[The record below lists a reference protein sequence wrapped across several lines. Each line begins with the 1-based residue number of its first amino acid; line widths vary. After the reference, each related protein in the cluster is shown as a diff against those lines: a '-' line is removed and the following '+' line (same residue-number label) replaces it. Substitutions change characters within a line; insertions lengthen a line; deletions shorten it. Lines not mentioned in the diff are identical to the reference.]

1 MGEYIKPAQ
10 AFKKLETARL
20 LQQSV
25 YIYGATGYGK
35 TELIRQYFKN
45 IKHIYVPCLQNSCD
59 LSVIPEDC
67 TVPVVIDNV
76 NAIEDEELRKEIT
89 ALFGRK
95 KLRLIL
101 AGRSRMPS
109 WLTECFIRHNMLLI
123 TEEELALSAEEI
135 DRYMRSD
142 GIILANDEL
151 LYLRKCCEGNPIGVI
166 YTAQQL
172 HAGAR
177 IGKELYEQSLMA
189 IGSYF
194 EKTVIAAM
202 NTELVD
208 FLLKV
213 SIVEDFTEEL
223 AVMITGNTAACG
235 LIERAMDA
243 GNFIDVKNKLYT
255 IRFQFRDSL
264 RKKAAKVFPLS
275 ELKNCALLAGGY
287 YEAHNQDNKA
297 LEIYEKF
304 GENSRIRQLLLKNS
318 RKCPEAGYYIEMRRY
333 YLLLSDEDINGSVYL
348 MSAMSMLYS
357 MLMDFEKSEYWYER
371 LAEYRKTAKGAE
383 QKEAISLLAY
393 LDISLPGRGSFNILE
408 IIKRYYNI
416 FKDKSIPVPELSVTS
431 NQPSLMNGG
440 KDFCDWSRHDRAIA
454 ATAGSL
460 LTSFLGKYGKGFVN
474 AALAESFFEKGGDPY
489 EIISLVSKAKL
500 EAEYGGKTE
509 LCFAANAVLIRQ
521 YMALGNPEAAE
532 KLLDSFEKT
541 VRTQGKFRLLPTIE
555 AMRCRIALVEGDT
568 ETAREWMKTAPDEND
583 VFVALERYRYLTKI
597 RCYIAEDRPENAYFL
612 IEAMRY
618 YAEKCDRKYI
628 SMELA
633 VLTAIVRF
641 RRGEPW
647 KEEFVSALET
657 ICSYGFIPI
666 VAKEGAAVFPL
677 LKECEEL
684 CAKNG
689 NMDKKWLERIMQETG
704 RAARSFPLYLK
715 TNKIRVCDVS
725 PIDSRILACLAEGLS
740 VQKTAEALNMN
751 FETLRSRIK
760 DLYRRLGAKNK
771 TEAVMLAKEMK
782 LI

>member
-1 MGEYIKPAQ
+1 MGIYVKPVQ
-10 AFKKLETARL
+10 AFKKLDAAKILR
-20 LQQSV
+20 QSV

-45 IKHIYVPCLQNSCD
+45 IKHIYISCGQNSCD
-59 LSVIPEDC
+59 LSAIPEGC
-67 TVPVVIDNV
+67 TDPVIIDSI
-76 NAIEDEELRKEIT
+76 NAVEDEELRKEIT

-95 KLRLIL
+95 KLWLVL

-109 WLTECFIRHNMLLI
+109 WLLECFIKQNMLLI
-123 TEEELALSAEEI
+123 TEEDLALSAEGI
-135 DRYMRSD
+135 DRYMRSED
-142 GIILANDEL
+142 IILSENEL
-151 LYLRKCCEGNPIGVI
+151 LYLQKCCEGDPIGVI

-177 IGKELYEQSLMA
+177 IGKGLYEKNLA
-189 IGSYF
+189 EIGRYF
-194 EKTVIAAM
+194 EETVIAAM
-202 NTELVD
+202 NTELLD
-208 FLLKV
+208 FLMKV
-213 SIVEDFTEEL
+213 SVVEDFTEEL

-243 GNFIDVKNKLYT
+243 GNFIDVKDKLYT

-264 RKKAAKVFPLS
+264 RKKAAKVFSLS
-275 ELKNCALLAGGY
+275 ELKNYALLAGGY

-297 LEIYEKF
+297 LEIYEKY
-304 GENSRIRQLLLKNS
+304 GESGRMRELLLRNS

-333 YLLLSDEDINGSVYL
+333 YLMLSDEDISGSVYL

-357 MLMDFEKSEYWYER
+357 MLMDFEKSEYWYKR

-383 QKEAISLLAY
+383 LKEAISRLAY
-393 LDISLPGRGSFNILE
+393 LDISLPGRGSFNILKL
-408 IIKRYYNI
+408 IKSYYTLL
-416 FKDKSIPVPELSVTS
+416 KDKSIPMPELSVTS

-440 KDFCDWSRHDRAIA
+440 KDFCDWSRHDRTIA

-460 LTSFLGKYGKGFVN
+460 LTSFLGKYGKGLVN
-474 AALAESFFEKGGDPY
+474 AALAESLFEKGGDPY

-521 YMALGNPEAAE
+521 YMALGNAEAAE

-541 VRTQGKFRLLPTIE
+541 VRAQGKIRLLPTIE
-555 AMRCRIALVEGDT
+555 AMRCRIALVEGDM
-568 ETAREWMKTAPDEND
+568 ETAAEWLKTAPDENEA
-583 VFVALERYRYLTKI
+583 FIALERYRYLTKI
-597 RCYIAEDRPENAYFL
+597 RCYIAADQLESAYFL

-628 SMELA
+628 SMELSI
-633 VLTAIVRF
+633 LGAIVRF

-647 KEEFVSALET
+647 KEDFVSALER
-657 ICSYGFIPI
+657 ICSYSFVPI
-666 VAKEGAAVFPL
+666 IAKEGAAVFPL
-677 LKECEEL
+677 LKECEGL
-684 CAKNG
+684 CAQNG
-689 NMDKKWLERIMQETG
+689 NINGKWLDTVMQETG
-704 RAARSFPLYLK
+704 KAARRYPLYLK
-715 TNKIRVCDVS
+715 TNKIKVCDVS
-725 PIDSRILACLAEGLS
+725 PMDIRILACLAEGLS

-760 DLYRRLGAKNK
+760 ELYRRLGAKNK
-771 TEAVMLAKEMK
+771 TEAVMLAREMK